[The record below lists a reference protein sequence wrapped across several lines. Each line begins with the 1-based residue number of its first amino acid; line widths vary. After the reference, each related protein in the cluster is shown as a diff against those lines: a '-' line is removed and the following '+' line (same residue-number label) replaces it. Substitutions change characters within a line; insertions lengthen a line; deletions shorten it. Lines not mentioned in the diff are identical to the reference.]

1 MGGKGAK
8 KSGRCGPYLC
18 NRHPKPMFLPLSRFR
33 WLAGLAAVTSLAL
46 LAACS
51 GAGPSAAD
59 ERRVFRYNQP
69 EALTSL
75 DPAFARNQANSWA
88 VAQLYNGLLELDSTL
103 QPAPALAR
111 RYAISSD
118 GLTYTFWLRR
128 GVRFHGSEVFL
139 KDQTLVHPPPNW
151 IIEHPTEF
159 AAGPRGRL
167 ITAADFVYSFKRL
180 LDSKTASPGGW
191 IFRGKVL
198 EDSKGNISDTCFVAA
213 NDSTL
218 RIHLKAPFIPFLSL
232 LTMPYTYVVPR
243 EAVQKYGKDFRAH
256 PVGTGPFQFKVW
268 DEGNVLLY
276 HRNPGYWRTDAQ
288 GKQLPYLDAVAI
300 SFIADR
306 KTEFLTFLQG
316 KLDFLS
322 GIREGS
328 RDLIL
333 NPDGSVRADFQG
345 RFNLQKAPYLNTEY
359 LGFQL
364 DSTNLT
370 GEQASQGRALR
381 DARVR
386 QALSYAINRPEMLA
400 YVLNHVGRPGESGF
414 VPAALPSFSPEKVP
428 GYTFQPQKARAL
440 LAAAGYGASRP
451 LKLRLSTVAER
462 KAVAEYLQKNWADVG
477 VQVQIDIN
485 QSAAQQELVD
495 NGRAAFFSK
504 SWLGDYPDAENYLA
518 LFYSPNFSPAGPDK
532 THYKTAE
539 YDRLYTQAIREQDA
553 ARRTALYQQMDR
565 LVVRDQPVISLYY
578 DEIIRLTQRNVR
590 GLTANPMNQLLLE
603 RVRKE

>member
-1 MGGKGAK
+1 
-8 KSGRCGPYLC
+8 
-18 NRHPKPMFLPLSRFR
+18 MFLPELRFR
-33 WLAGLAAVTSLAL
+33 WLCWLAAAASAAL

-75 DPAFARNQANSWA
+75 DPAFARNQANGWA
-88 VAQLYNGLLELDSTL
+88 VAQLYNGLLALDSTL

-111 RYAISSD
+111 RYQISPD
-118 GLTYTFWLRR
+118 GLTYTFWLRP
-128 GVRFHGSEVFL
+128 GVRFH
-139 KDQTLVHPPPNW
+139 DN
-151 IIEHPTEF
+151 
-159 AAGPRGRL
+159 AAFGGGRGRAV
-167 ITAADFVYSFKRL
+167 AAPDFVYSFRRL
-180 LDSKTASPGGW
+180 FDAKTASPGGW

-198 EDSKGNISDTCFVAA
+198 ENSKGEISDTCFVAV

-232 LTMPYTYVVPR
+232 LTMPYAYVVPH
-243 EAVQKYGKDFRAH
+243 EAVERYGKDFREH
-256 PVGTGPFQFKVW
+256 PVGTGPFRFKVW
-268 DEGNVLLY
+268 DEGNVLLF
-276 HRNPGYWRTDAQ
+276 HRNPNYWRKDQQ
-288 GKQLPYLDAVAI
+288 GHALPYLDAVAI

-333 NPDGSVRADFQG
+333 NPDGSVRADFRG

-364 DSTNLT
+364 DSTHLT
-370 GEQASQGRALR
+370 GEQAAQGRALR
-381 DARVR
+381 DRRVR

-400 YVLNHVGRPGESGF
+400 YVLNHVGRPGTSGF
-414 VPAALPSFSPEKVP
+414 VPAALPSFSAAKVP
-428 GYTFQPQKARAL
+428 GYTFQPGKARAL
-440 LAAAGYGASRP
+440 LAAAGYGPARP
-451 LKLRLSTVAER
+451 LQLRLSTVAER

-532 THYKTAE
+532 THYKSAE
-539 YDRLYTQAIREQDA
+539 YDQLYQQAIREQDA
-553 ARRTALYQQMDR
+553 ARRTALYQAMDR

-578 DEIIRLTQRNVR
+578 DELIRLTQRNVR
-590 GLTANPMNQLLLE
+590 GLTPNPMNQLLLE
-603 RVRKE
+603 QVRKVND

>member
-1 MGGKGAK
+1 MRRA
-8 KSGRCGPYLC
+8 
-18 NRHPKPMFLPLSRFR
+18 
-33 WLAGLAAVTSLAL
+33 AGLAVAAGAAL

-103 QPAPALAR
+103 QPAPSLAR
-111 RYAISSD
+111 RYQISPD
-118 GLTYTFWLRR
+118 GLTYTFWLRQ
-128 GVRFHGSEVFL
+128 GVRFQASEAFAGG
-139 KDQTLVHPPPNW
+139 QGRALV
-151 IIEHPTEF
+151 
-159 AAGPRGRL
+159 AR
-167 ITAADFVYSFKRL
+167 DFVYSFRRL
-180 LDSKTASPGGW
+180 LDAKTASPGGW

-198 EDSKGNISDTCFVAA
+198 EDKQGNSSDTCFVAA

-218 RIHLKAPFIPFLSL
+218 RIHMKAPFIPFLGI
-232 LTMPYTYVVPR
+232 LTMPYAYVVPH
-243 EAVQKYGKDFRAH
+243 EAVAKYGKDFREH

-268 DEGNVLLY
+268 DEGNVLLF
-276 HRNPGYWRTDAQ
+276 HKNPTYWRKDEQ
-288 GKQLPYLDAVAI
+288 GRQLPYLDAVAI

-333 NPDGSVRADFQG
+333 NPDGSVRSDFQG

-364 DSTNLT
+364 DSAKLT
-370 GEQASQGRALR
+370 GEQATQGRKLR
-381 DARVR
+381 DVRVR
-386 QALSYAINRPEMLA
+386 QALSYAINRAEMLA
-400 YVLNHVGRPGESGF
+400 YVLNHVGRPGTSGF
-414 VPAALPSFSPEKVP
+414 VPAALPSFSAAQVP
-428 GYTFQPQKARAL
+428 GYDYQPQRARAL
-440 LAAAGYGASRP
+440 LAAAGYGPGRP
-451 LKLRLSTVAER
+451 LQLRLSTVAER

-495 NGRAAFFSK
+495 NGRTAFFTK

-518 LFYSPNFSPAGPDK
+518 LFYSPNFSPAGPNK
-532 THYKTAE
+532 THYKSAG
-539 YDRLYTQAIREQDA
+539 YDQLYQRAIREQA
-553 ARRTALYQQMDR
+553 GAKRTALYQAMDR
-565 LVVRDQPVISLYY
+565 LVVRDAPVVSLYY

-603 RVRKE
+603 QVRKD

>member
-1 MGGKGAK
+1 
-8 KSGRCGPYLC
+8 
-18 NRHPKPMFLPLSRFR
+18 MFLHELRFR
-33 WLAGLAAVTSLAL
+33 WLPVSTLGASALL

-51 GAGPSAAD
+51 GAGLSAAD

-69 EALTSL
+69 EALSSL

-88 VAQLYNGLLELDSTL
+88 VAQLYNGLLALDSTL
-103 QPAPALAR
+103 QPVPALAR
-111 RYAISSD
+111 RYQISPD
-118 GLTYTFWLRR
+118 GLTYTFTLRR
-128 GVRFHGSEVFL
+128 GVRFHDSEA
-139 KDQTLVHPPPNW
+139 
-151 IIEHPTEF
+151 F
-159 AAGPRGRL
+159 ADGRGREV
-167 ITAADFVYSFKRL
+167 TARDFVYSFRRL
-180 LDSKTASPGGW
+180 FDAKTASPGGW

-198 EDSKGNISDTCFVAA
+198 EDSKGNSSDTCFVAA

-232 LTMPYTYVVPR
+232 LTMPYTYVVPH
-243 EAVQKYGKDFRAH
+243 EAVEKYGKDFREH

-276 HRNPGYWRTDAQ
+276 HRNPMYWRKDRQ
-288 GKQLPYLDAVAI
+288 GRRLPYLDAVAI

-333 NPDGSVRADFQG
+333 NADGSVRTDFKG
-345 RFNLQKAPYLNTEY
+345 RFTLQKAPYLNTEY

-364 DSTNLT
+364 DSARLT

-381 DARVR
+381 DVRVR

-414 VPAALPSFSPEKVP
+414 VPAALPSFSPAQVP
-428 GYTFQPQKARAL
+428 GYTYQPQKAREL
-440 LAAAGYGASRP
+440 LAAAGYGPARP
-451 LKLRLSTVAER
+451 LRLRLSTVAER

-477 VQVQIDIN
+477 IQVQIDIN

-532 THYKTAE
+532 THYKSAA
-539 YDRLYTQAIREQDA
+539 YDQLYARAIREQDA

-565 LVVRDQPVISLYY
+565 LVVRDAPVVSLYY
-578 DEIIRLTQRNVR
+578 DEVIRLTQRNVR
-590 GLTANPMNQLLLE
+590 GLTPNPMNQLLLE
-603 RVRKE
+603 QVRKL

>member
-1 MGGKGAK
+1 
-8 KSGRCGPYLC
+8 
-18 NRHPKPMFLPLSRFR
+18 MFLPELRLR
-33 WLAGLAAVTSLAL
+33 WLTRLAVAASAAL

-75 DPAFARNQANSWA
+75 DPAFARNQANGWA
-88 VAQLYNGLLELDSTL
+88 VAQLYNGLLALDSTL

-111 RYAISSD
+111 RYQISPD
-118 GLTYTFWLRR
+118 GLTYTFWLQR
-128 GVRFHGSEVFL
+128 GVRFH
-139 KDQTLVHPPPNW
+139 DNAA
-151 IIEHPTEF
+151 F
-159 AAGPRGRL
+159 AGGRGR
-167 ITAADFVYSFKRL
+167 AVVARDFVYSFRRL
-180 LDSKTASPGGW
+180 FEAKTASPGGW

-198 EDSKGNISDTCFVAA
+198 EDKAGNISDTCFVAA
-213 NDSTL
+213 SDSTL

-232 LTMPYTYVVPR
+232 LTMPYAYVVPH
-243 EAVQKYGKDFRAH
+243 EAVARYGKDFRAH
-256 PVGTGPFQFKVW
+256 PVGTGPFRFKVW
-268 DEGNVLLY
+268 DEGNVLLF
-276 HRNPGYWRTDAQ
+276 HRNPTYWRKDKQ
-288 GKQLPYLDAVAI
+288 GRPLPYLDAVAI

-333 NPDGSVRADFQG
+333 NPNGSVRADFRG

-364 DSTNLT
+364 DSAHLT
-370 GEQASQGRALR
+370 GEQAAQGRALR
-381 DARVR
+381 DRRVR
-386 QALSYAINRPEMLA
+386 QALSYAINRAEMLA
-400 YVLNHVGRPGESGF
+400 YVLNHVGRPGTSGF
-414 VPAALPSFSPEKVP
+414 VPAALPSFSAAKVP
-428 GYTFQPQKARAL
+428 GYAFRPNRARAL
-440 LAAAGYGASRP
+440 LAAAGYGPARP
-451 LKLRLSTVAER
+451 LRLRLSTVAER

-518 LFYSPNFSPAGPDK
+518 LFYSPNFSPAGPNK
-532 THYKTAE
+532 THYKSAE
-539 YDRLYTQAIREQDA
+539 YDQLYQQAIREQDA
-553 ARRTALYQQMDR
+553 ARRPALYQAMDR

-590 GLTANPMNQLLLE
+590 GLTPNPMNQLLLE
-603 RVRKE
+603 QVRKE

>member
-1 MGGKGAK
+1 
-8 KSGRCGPYLC
+8 
-18 NRHPKPMFLPLSRFR
+18 MFLLELRFR
-33 WLAGLAAVTSLAL
+33 WLAGLASVASLVL

-111 RYAISSD
+111 RYSISPD
-118 GLTYTFWLRR
+118 GLTYTFWLRQ
-128 GVRFHGSEVFL
+128 GAYFHTSEEVF
-139 KDQTLVHPPPNW
+139 
-151 IIEHPTEF
+151 PTAKKNE
-159 AAGPRGRL
+159 AGEEVEYEEELLASREV
-167 ITAADFVYSFKRL
+167 TAADFVYSFKRL
-180 LDSKTASPGGW
+180 LDAKTASPGGW

-198 EDSKGNISDTCFVAA
+198 EDKEGNISDTCFVAA

-232 LTMPYTYVVPR
+232 LTMPYTYVVPH
-243 EAVQKYGKDFRAH
+243 EAVAKYGKDFREH
-256 PVGTGPFQFKVW
+256 PVGTGPFKFKVW

-276 HRNPGYWRTDAQ
+276 HRNPNYWRADAKGQ
-288 GKQLPYLDAVAI
+288 PLPYLDAVAI

-364 DSTNLT
+364 DSANLT
-370 GEQASQGRALR
+370 GEQARQGRALR
-381 DARVR
+381 DGRVR

-400 YVLNHVGRPGESGF
+400 YVLNHVGQPGESGF
-414 VPAALPSFSPEKVP
+414 VPAALPSFSPARVP

-451 LKLRLSTVAER
+451 LQLRLSTVAER

-532 THYKTAE
+532 THYKSAE
-539 YDRLYTQAIREQDA
+539 YDRLYTQAIREQNA

-590 GLTANPMNQLLLE
+590 GLTPNPMNQLLLE
-603 RVRKE
+603 RVRKQ

>member
-1 MGGKGAK
+1 
-8 KSGRCGPYLC
+8 
-18 NRHPKPMFLPLSRFR
+18 MFLPELRFR
-33 WLAGLAAVTSLAL
+33 WLLGLATVAGLTL

-111 RYAISSD
+111 RYEISPD

-128 GVRFHGSEVFL
+128 GVLFHMSEEVF
-139 KDQTLVHPPPNW
+139 
-151 IIEHPTEF
+151 PTARKNEE
-159 AAGPRGRL
+159 GEEVEYEEELLPSRSV
-167 ITAADFVYSFKRL
+167 TAADFVYSFKRL
-180 LDSKTASPGGW
+180 LDAKTASPGGW

-232 LTMPYTYVVPR
+232 LTMPYTYVVPH
-243 EAVQKYGKDFRAH
+243 EAVQKYGKDFREH
-256 PVGTGPFQFKVW
+256 PVGTGPFKFKVW

-276 HRNPGYWRTDAQ
+276 HRNPYYWRKDAKGQ
-288 GKQLPYLDAVAI
+288 KLPYLDAVAI

-333 NPDGSVRADFQG
+333 NPDGSVRADFKG

-386 QALSYAINRPEMLA
+386 QALSYAINRPELLA
-400 YVLNHVGRPGESGF
+400 YVLGHVGQPGQSGF
-414 VPAALPSFSPEKVP
+414 VPAALPSFSAAKVP

-532 THYKTAE
+532 THYKSAE
-539 YDRLYTQAIREQDA
+539 YDRLYAQAIREQDA
-553 ARRTALYQQMDR
+553 GRRTELYQAMDR

-578 DEIIRLTQRNVR
+578 DELIRLTQRNVR
-590 GLTANPMNQLLLE
+590 GLTPNPMNQLLLE
-603 RVRKE
+603 RVRKD

>member
-1 MGGKGAK
+1 
-8 KSGRCGPYLC
+8 
-18 NRHPKPMFLPLSRFR
+18 MFLPELRMR
-33 WLAGLAAVTSLAL
+33 WLCWLAAAASAAL

-75 DPAFARNQANSWA
+75 DPACARNQANGWA
-88 VAQLYNGLLELDSTL
+88 VAQLYNGLLALDSTL

-111 RYAISSD
+111 RYQISPD
-118 GLTYTFWLRR
+118 GLTYTFWLRP
-128 GVRFHGSEVFL
+128 GVRFH
-139 KDQTLVHPPPNW
+139 DN
-151 IIEHPTEF
+151 
-159 AAGPRGRL
+159 AAFGGGRGR
-167 ITAADFVYSFKRL
+167 AVVAPDFVYSFRRL
-180 LDSKTASPGGW
+180 FDAKTASPGGW

-198 EDSKGNISDTCFVAA
+198 ENSKGEISDTCFVAA

-232 LTMPYTYVVPR
+232 LTMPYAYVVPH
-243 EAVQKYGKDFRAH
+243 EAVERYGKDFREH
-256 PVGTGPFQFKVW
+256 PVGTGPFRFKVW
-268 DEGNVLLY
+268 DEGNVLLF
-276 HRNPGYWRTDAQ
+276 HRNPNYWRKDQQ
-288 GKQLPYLDAVAI
+288 GHALPYLDAVAI

-333 NPDGSVRADFQG
+333 NPDGSVRADFRG

-364 DSTNLT
+364 DSTKLT
-370 GEQASQGRALR
+370 GEQAAQGRALR
-381 DARVR
+381 DRRVR

-400 YVLNHVGRPGESGF
+400 YVLNHVGRPGTSGF
-414 VPAALPSFSPEKVP
+414 VPAALPSFSAAKVP
-428 GYTFQPQKARAL
+428 GYTFQPGKARAL
-440 LAAAGYGASRP
+440 LAAAGYGPRRP
-451 LKLRLSTVAER
+451 LQLRLSTVAER
-462 KAVAEYLQKNWADVG
+462 KAIGEYLQKNWADVG

-532 THYKTAE
+532 THYKSAE
-539 YDRLYTQAIREQDA
+539 YDHLYQQAIREQDA
-553 ARRTALYQQMDR
+553 AKRTALYQAMDR

-578 DEIIRLTQRNVR
+578 DELIRLTQRNVR
-590 GLTANPMNQLLLE
+590 GLTPNPMNQLLLE
-603 RVRKE
+603 QVRKE